1 VAGPSSGG
9 LFSGVYAS
17 AQALEQTGDAAW
29 LTAMLHVEAALAVAG
44 ARVGLVP
51 SEAAQ
56 AIVAACVPGNFDVS
70 ELGRGAAAE
79 ATPVI
84 ALVARLRSLVPPSAA
99 GCVHLAATSQ
109 DVMDTAA
116 MLVTRRALTPTLAE
130 AAEVAGLLAG
140 MARQHRD
147 TPQVGRTLLQHAVPT
162 TYGAACAA
170 RLVAVDE
177 ARSGLAR
184 TCRERLAVQL
194 GGAAGTLAPAGDR
207 GPRLVAEVAAE
218 LGLAEPVT
226 PWHTSRGRV
235 AELAGGIGVLA
246 GELAAAASDVVLLS
260 SGDIGEVA
268 VASPGGSS
276 AMPHKRN
283 PSGAVLALACAHR
296 VPGLVA
302 TVLAGMPQELQRAA
316 GRWQAEWGTLTDLLR
331 LIGGTAHHTCACY
344 RGLRVES
351 DAMRANLRA
360 LVGPDAEP
368 DLGSAAAFVD
378 RALAAHAACT
388 DVSPDAPREPA
399 G

>member
-1 VAGPSSGG
+1 VADPSVGG

-17 AQALEQTGDAAW
+17 ARALEQTTDAAW
-29 LTAMLHVEAALAVAG
+29 LAAMLDVEAALATAG

-51 SEAAQ
+51 AEAAES
-56 AIVAACVPGNFDVS
+56 IVAACVPENFDVA

-84 ALVARLRSLVPPSAA
+84 ALVARLRSLVPSSAA

-116 MLVTRRALTPTLAE
+116 MLVARRALAPTLAE

-140 MARQHRD
+140 LARQHRD
-147 TPQVGRTLLQHAVPT
+147 APQAGRTLLQHAVPT

-170 RLVAVDE
+170 RLVALDE

-184 TCRERLAVQL
+184 VCRDRLAVQL
-194 GGAAGTLAPAGDR
+194 GGAAGTLAPAGEQ
-207 GPRLVAEVAAE
+207 GIRLVAEAAAE

-235 AELAGGIGVLA
+235 AELAGGIGVLV

-260 SGDIGEVA
+260 AGDIGELT

-283 PSGAVLALACAHR
+283 PSSAVLALACAHR

-344 RGLRVES
+344 RGLRVDT

-360 LVGPDAEP
+360 LLGPDGEP

-388 DVSPDAPREPA
+388 DVPLNPSREPA